1 MPADEDNQ
9 NNPSQNNA
17 VALRLPTFWAHQ
29 PRVWFAQAEAQFT
42 LRDITVDITKYFYL
56 IAALPEDVATRAL
69 DYIESMAHSNSTE
82 KYKGLKARLLG
93 TFSPSD
99 YERAGMLING
109 PDLGDDKP
117 SALMNKMLALVG
129 DHEPCLL
136 FKRLFLQHL
145 PA

>member
-1 MPADEDNQ
+1 M
-9 NNPSQNNA
+9 
-17 VALRLPTFWAHQ
+17 
-29 PRVWFAQAEAQFT
+29 
-42 LRDITVDITKYFYL
+42 
-56 IAALPEDVATRAL
+56 ATRAL
-69 DYIESMAHSNSTE
+69 DYIESMANSNSTE